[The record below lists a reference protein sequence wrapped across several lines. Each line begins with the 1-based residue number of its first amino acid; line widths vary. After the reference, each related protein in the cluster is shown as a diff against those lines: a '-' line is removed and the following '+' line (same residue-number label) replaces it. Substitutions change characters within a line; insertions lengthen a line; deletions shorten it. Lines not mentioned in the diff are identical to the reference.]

1 MSFRFMRVFVIFDLP
16 IGTAAERKAYRKF
29 RKYLIKTGFIMMQES
44 VYSKLCLNATAAKV
58 VNESVKKHKP
68 DKGLVELMIVTEK
81 QYASIEY
88 IVGSSDDEFV
98 ATTDRLVIV

>member
-1 MSFRFMRVFVIFDLP
+1 MRVFVIFDLP
-16 IGTAAERKAYRKF
+16 VGTAAERRSYRKF
-29 RKYLIKTGFIMMQES
+29 RKFLIRTGFIMMQES

-58 VNESVKKHKP
+58 VNENVKKHKP
-68 DKGLVELMIVTEK
+68 EKGLVELLIVTEK

-88 IVGSSDDEFV
+88 IVGSADEEYI

>member
-16 IGTAAERKAYRKF
+16 VTTSAERRAYRKF
-29 RKYLIKTGFIMMQES
+29 RLFLIKTGFIMMQES

-58 VNESVKKHKP
+58 VSDNVKKHKP
-68 DKGLVELMIVTEK
+68 EKGLVELLIVTEK

-88 IVGSSDDEFV
+88 IVGSSNDEYL
-98 ATTDRLVIV
+98 ASTDRVVVV